1 MSALRRRLPRLQ
13 HPYST
18 RTILPHPSW
27 SVRTLLPSSD
37 TSSTKSTPTISPSTL
52 AHLLRLSALPPPA
65 DPASL
70 HDHLHFVRYLTKVKT
85 LGVVPIAAI
94 RDEVHLAGEY
104 SYEDVMGT
112 EEQLDDAGVSDGGDV
127 SWNAVDRAKRK
138 VGSFFVVDEAVEDEL
153 VRPEVEK

>member
-1 MSALRRRLPRLQ
+1 M
-13 HPYST
+13 
-18 RTILPHPSW
+18 
-27 SVRTLLPSSD
+27 
-37 TSSTKSTPTISPSTL
+37 
-52 AHLLRLSALPPPA
+52 
-65 DPASL
+65 
-70 HDHLHFVRYLTKVKT
+70 
-85 LGVVPIAAI
+85 PIAAI

-112 EEQLDDAGVSDGGDV
+112 EEQLDDAGVGDGGDV